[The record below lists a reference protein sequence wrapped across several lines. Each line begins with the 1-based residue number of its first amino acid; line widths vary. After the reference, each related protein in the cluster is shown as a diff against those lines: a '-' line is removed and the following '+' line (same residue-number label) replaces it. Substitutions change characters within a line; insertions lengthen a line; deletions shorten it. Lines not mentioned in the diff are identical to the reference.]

1 LREIRRLSSFLQKKV
16 LYPQTKSITMTEA
29 IEKALKEEFSD
40 STVAECYRF
49 VHAAEAVYKKTRK
62 SNSEKEKLIHDTAS
76 QKLEEYLDWRSLHG
90 LDYDDQLAKDTDDS
104 SVWEWAVQKA
114 LFVEEAKKRQIEE
127 AKRAS
132 RSSSSS
138 SSNSKSTANKDKN
151 LVDYDSHLDMAVEEE
166 EEREE
171 RKISEQTVNIL
182 DGGGTEIN
190 NNDNNNNIKK
200 TLPQLIFRRTDPNTG
215 KVLQDKNGTEL
226 IHVLAAKVDRF
237 AASNETWAM
246 AVALYIDFYVDRNS
260 KYCASIFVDAR
271 AGEGWPNPKLIMA
284 MSLIGQ
290 IVSEIEKRHPSRCK
304 TLIIFPLPR
313 ALTMIWGSIKGYFS
327 PEMNEMM
334 IVCSGPSIVG
344 SPLPKKM
351 LEIYVDGDVI
361 DILEKCR
368 IDLYNPKKE

>member
-1 LREIRRLSSFLQKKV
+1 
-16 LYPQTKSITMTEA
+16 
-29 IEKALKEEFSD
+29 
-40 STVAECYRF
+40 
-49 VHAAEAVYKKTRK
+49 
-62 SNSEKEKLIHDTAS
+62 
-76 QKLEEYLDWRSLHG
+76 
-90 LDYDDQLAKDTDDS
+90 
-104 SVWEWAVQKA
+104 
-114 LFVEEAKKRQIEE
+114 
-127 AKRAS
+127 
-132 RSSSSS
+132 
-138 SSNSKSTANKDKN
+138 
-151 LVDYDSHLDMAVEEE
+151 
-166 EEREE
+166 
-171 RKISEQTVNIL
+171 
-182 DGGGTEIN
+182 
-190 NNDNNNNIKK
+190 
-200 TLPQLIFRRTDPNTG
+200 
-215 KVLQDKNGTEL
+215 
-226 IHVLAAKVDRF
+226 
-237 AASNETWAM
+237 M